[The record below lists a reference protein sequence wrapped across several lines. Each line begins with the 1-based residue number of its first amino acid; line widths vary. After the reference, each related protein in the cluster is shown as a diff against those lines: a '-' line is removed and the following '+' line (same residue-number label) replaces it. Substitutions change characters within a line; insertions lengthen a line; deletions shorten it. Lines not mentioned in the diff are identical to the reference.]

1 MSEFTFTAERLNA
14 ELAPRAVRFYAEIGS
29 TNDIGL
35 EWLGE
40 DAAEGSIVAAD
51 EQTKGRGRLG
61 RSWYAPPGT
70 ALMFSYLLR
79 PLPAAL
85 ARVGMLGA
93 LAVCES
99 VERIGI
105 HDVGIKWP
113 NDVQIER
120 RKLCGVLPE
129 ARWEGSDLI
138 GVVLGIGIN
147 VRVDFASTAL
157 ADSAISLE
165 TVLAKPLDRLE
176 LLKALVSRLDTWRSQ
191 LESDALFRAWR
202 GRLNMLNQ
210 RIAIVNRG
218 NVVHGFAED
227 VDSEGALL
235 VRDANGVVQRVLAGD
250 IALG

>member
-1 MSEFTFTAERLNA
+1 M
-14 ELAPRAVRFYAEIGS
+14 
-29 TNDIGL
+29 
-35 EWLGE
+35 
-40 DAAEGSIVAAD
+40 
-51 EQTKGRGRLG
+51 
-61 RSWYAPPGT
+61 
-70 ALMFSYLLR
+70 
-79 PLPAAL
+79 
-85 ARVGMLGA
+85 
-93 LAVCES
+93 
-99 VERIGI
+99 
-105 HDVGIKWP
+105 
-113 NDVQIER
+113 
-120 RKLCGVLPE
+120 
-129 ARWEGSDLI
+129 
-138 GVVLGIGIN
+138 VLGIGIN

-176 LLKALVSRLDTWRSQ
+176 LLKALVSRLETWRSQ

-235 VRDANGVVQRVLAGD
+235 VRDASGVVQRVLAGD